1 MSARKPHAQ
10 LEKYY
15 QGEAGKQQYLRSL
28 FDLAA
33 PYYEGIAKW
42 GWFGTGG
49 RYRVWALRRAG
60 LRPGMSLL
68 DVAAGTGPTAR
79 AAAQIL
85 GTDESITCLEPSAG
99 MIAEARKTLSC
110 QFVQAGADA
119 MPLPS
124 DTFDFLSMG
133 FALRHV
139 EDLGGAFAEF
149 LRVLKPGGKALIL
162 DETVPKRGCRRFF
175 MKLYFKHIL
184 PTFTRVFTRSRPAQE
199 MMDYYWETL
208 ENMVE
213 PEAVVQAMREAGFT
227 EVRHQLI
234 AGMFSEYQGVKAP

>member
-10 LEKYY
+10 IEKYY
-15 QGEAGKQQYLRSL
+15 GDEAGKQQYLRSL

-42 GWFGTGG
+42 GWLGTGG
-49 RYRVWALRRAG
+49 RYRVWALKRAG
-60 LRPGMSLL
+60 LKPGMRLL

-79 AAAQIL
+79 AAAEIL
-85 GTDESITCLEPSAG
+85 GSADGITCLEPSAG

-110 QFVQAGADA
+110 TFVQAGADD

-124 DTFDFLSMG
+124 GEFDFLSMG

-139 EDLGGAFAEF
+139 EDLRGAFSEF
-149 LRVLKPGGKALIL
+149 IRVLKPGGKALIL
-162 DETVPKRGCRRFF
+162 DETVPKRGLRRFF
-175 MKLYFKHIL
+175 MKLYFKHVL
-184 PTFTRVFTRSRPAQE
+184 PAFTRMFTRSRPAQE

-208 ENMVE
+208 ERMVE
-213 PEAVVQAMREAGFT
+213 PEVVLQAMREAGFT
-227 EVRHQLI
+227 EVRHHLI
-234 AGMFSEYQGVKAP
+234 AGMFSEYSGIKAS